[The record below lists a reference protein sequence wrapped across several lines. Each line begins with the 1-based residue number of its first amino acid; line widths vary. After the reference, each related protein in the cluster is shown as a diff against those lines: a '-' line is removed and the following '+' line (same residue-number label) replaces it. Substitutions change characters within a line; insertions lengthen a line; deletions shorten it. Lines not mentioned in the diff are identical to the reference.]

1 MAYEPRYEI
10 STKQEIILGPQFL
23 NLALKALVK
32 NHQTNIFETKII
44 VFLKFKVYFRT
55 ILQYKTKTI
64 QETINRNTKII
75 DSRYKSTIDM

>member
-44 VFLKFKVYFRT
+44 AYH
-55 ILQYKTKTI
+55 
-64 QETINRNTKII
+64 
-75 DSRYKSTIDM
+75 KSNGCAYHISMIK

>member
-23 NLALKALVK
+23 NLALKALEK

-44 VFLKFKVYFRT
+44 AYH
-55 ILQYKTKTI
+55 
-64 QETINRNTKII
+64 
-75 DSRYKSTIDM
+75 KSHGGA

>member
-44 VFLKFKVYFRT
+44 VMGGTHILLDVKFDISLCNMVG
-55 ILQYKTKTI
+55 L
-64 QETINRNTKII
+64 
-75 DSRYKSTIDM
+75 